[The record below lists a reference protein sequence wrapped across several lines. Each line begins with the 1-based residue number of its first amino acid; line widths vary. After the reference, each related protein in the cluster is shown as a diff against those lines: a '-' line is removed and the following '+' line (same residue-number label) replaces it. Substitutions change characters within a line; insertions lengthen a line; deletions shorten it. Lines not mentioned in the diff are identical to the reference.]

1 MKEKNRASSILP
13 LRKDMKRDSHRILRH
28 HYLLMIFLMIVMI
41 LFGTEFRFSRTGIG
55 DLSTAAVGEKEAEPG
70 NIISANDVLSDVLS
84 GRIKNAVARS
94 NRHLKVILESS
105 KNNKVWGRAEG
116 ILASFVNSIASG
128 SLLARIG
135 QALWSV
141 LRSESATSTVFI
153 ILSLLW
159 YGLIFTFL
167 SNVYPVVLRRVYMEA
182 RIYDRVPFPDILHLI
197 AVRGWLKASW
207 TMLVNY
213 VYHLLWYCTIIGGII
228 KYYSYAAVPFIVAE
242 NPSLKANEAITLS
255 RKMMDGHKMELFLF
269 DLSMIGWVLLSVITL
284 GISDMVYGAA
294 YRIACRTEFYV
305 KVREDAMAR
314 GVEGVERLDD
324 TYLYAKADRILLY
337 ETYFE
342 VVDEITLIHENRVD
356 LTGACRRSVRWFGVW
371 LGNPE
376 KKKRYDDQEGRKF
389 AAESYRYVMDGK
401 AYPNWLNPRWRR
413 KTMAKLPPFSYLRT
427 YSIMSL
433 FLLYILFSF
442 IGWSWE
448 VALHYM
454 QRGEFANRGTLHGPW
469 LPIYGGGGI
478 IVLLLCSRFRKKP
491 ILEFLT
497 AAGLCGTMEY
507 FAGWFLE
514 ARFHHRWWSYDGY
527 FLNLHGRI
535 CAEGLL
541 VFGVAS
547 CIIVYLAAP
556 LFDYLFSKI
565 SRRVQIIACIVLAIL
580 YGADQAYSL
589 FSPNVS
595 KGAVHKLAEKD
606 EQKKTGG

>member
-1 MKEKNRASSILP
+1 
-13 LRKDMKRDSHRILRH
+13 MKRDSHRILRH

-228 KYYSYAAVPFIVAE
+228 KYFSYAAVPFIVAE

-324 TYLYAKADRILLY
+324 TYLYTKADRILLY

-507 FAGWFLE
+507 FAGCFLE
-514 ARFHHRWWSYDGY
+514 TRYHHRWWTYDGY
-527 FLNLHGRI
+527 FLNQHGRI

-606 EQKKTGG
+606 EPKKTGG